1 MGLKTNVFQ
10 TDEFSCEPNTMD
22 KSYEERVKEVINVL
36 RQLQDYG
43 VAPDTAGYD
52 ELKSRMT
59 DYIKTGDPWLG
70 RIPLPEINKVA
81 HLLLPRRA
89 RDAIQLTLKHM

>member
-1 MGLKTNVFQ
+1 MNKP
-10 TDEFSCEPNTMD
+10 SD
-22 KSYEERVKEVINVL
+22 KSYEERVKEVVNVL

-43 VAPDTAGYD
+43 VASDTSGYD
-52 ELKSRMT
+52 ALKERMT
-59 DYIKTGDPWLG
+59 TYIKTGDPWIG
-70 RIPLPEINKVA
+70 RVPLPEINKVA